1 LGGQMGTSQLAA
13 ALRAAP
19 ISPRRR
25 LEDIFE
31 SEPDVLAEVVAAYQ
45 RGVMQRDIARLLT
58 SDTTK
63 VSDDMVRA
71 FLVRVGAKA

>member
-1 LGGQMGTSQLAA
+1 MGTSQLAA

-19 ISPRRR
+19 PAPRRR

-31 SEPDVLAEVVAAYQ
+31 DEPDVLAEVVAAFQ

-58 SDTTK
+58 SDTAR

-71 FLVRVGAKA
+71 YLVRVGAKG